1 MGTDDSGSAGSGS
14 AGSGS
19 AGSGFA
25 DLLNGLTLGRQG
37 SRRGREKQPAAP
49 PPTVDRAPSAAV
61 EPTEAADI
69 VRAYAWT
76 AGRTRSEARLELET
90 LVSLA
95 EGCSTARLP
104 AEHHAV
110 VELCRAAR
118 SVAEVA
124 ALLSLPLGVAKVLVG
139 DLATRGVLVVRS
151 SGAAPDIGIMERVL
165 AGLRRL

>member
-1 MGTDDSGSAGSGS
+1 MGTDD
-14 AGSGS
+14 
-19 AGSGFA
+19 SGFA

-37 SRRGREKQPAAP
+37 RRRGQAERPAAEP
-49 PPTVDRAPSAAV
+49 PAAERAPAAAV
-61 EPTEAADI
+61 EPTESADI

-90 LVSLA
+90 LVSIA
-95 EGCSTARLP
+95 DGCSTARLP
-104 AEHHAV
+104 AEHHVV
-110 VELCRAAR
+110 VELCRATR

-151 SGAAPDIGIMERVL
+151 SGAAPDIGVMERVL
-165 AGLRRL
+165 AGLRRM

>member
-1 MGTDDSGSAGSGS
+1 MATDD
-14 AGSGS
+14 
-19 AGSGFA
+19 SGFA
-25 DLLNGLTLGRQG
+25 DLLNGLTLGRPG
-37 SRRGREKQPAAP
+37 RRRRPEEPTAAP
-49 PPTVDRAPSAAV
+49 ASTERPPSTAV
-61 EPTEAADI
+61 EPTETADI

-76 AGRTRSEARLELET
+76 AGRTRSAARLELET

-139 DLATRGVLVVRS
+139 DLASRGVLVVRT
-151 SGAAPDIGIMERVL
+151 SGAAPDLGVMERVL